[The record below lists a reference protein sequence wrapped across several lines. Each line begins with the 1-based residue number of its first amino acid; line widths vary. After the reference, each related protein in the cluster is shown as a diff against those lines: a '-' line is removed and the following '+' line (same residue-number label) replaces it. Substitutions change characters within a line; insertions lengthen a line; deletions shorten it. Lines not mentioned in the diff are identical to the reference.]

1 MTLRF
6 RRCQRP
12 VVVLV
17 LTSLVVGLVACS
29 AAQDRESL
37 AIEILESKLEV
48 GANESA
54 SITIRTF
61 PGVLCFI
68 AVEYATQMSEAK
80 DLVPKRASGE
90 GIAAWTWRIPPT
102 TTSGTWPVSL
112 VCVDGEESTAIVVYL
127 VVRTNTDVN
136 GEE

>member
-1 MTLRF
+1 
-6 RRCQRP
+6 

-29 AAQDRESL
+29 AAQDRQALDESL

-54 SITIRTF
+54 SITIRTS
-61 PGVLCFI
+61 PGALCFI
-68 AVEYATQMSEAK
+68 AVEYATQMSQAK

-112 VCVDGEESTAIVVYL
+112 VCADGEESTATVVDL

-136 GEE
+136 GEK